1 MSTDMN
7 KRATILGM
15 AGIGLAGVSGASAQ
29 PLHKAPEERT
39 LTTEL
44 VLQIH
49 VELGET
55 EDMGKTADGHRIN
68 YPIIGGHFAGQ
79 GPGRDLKGKVIPGG
93 ADMSIERADGV
104 TMINALY
111 RLKTDDGETIII
123 DNAGIWRPNTNG
135 LRKLKAGDKLLAD
148 DYYCLTSPKFSTS
161 VGKHNWLS
169 QHIFVGTIDDV
180 EDENAVLIGCY
191 LMNQAA

>member
-1 MSTDMN
+1 M
-7 KRATILGM
+7 AGVIGV
-15 AGIGLAGVSGASAQ
+15 AGIGSLGLAKATASRAQ
-29 PLHKAPEERT
+29 PLGNIPEERQ
-39 LTTEL
+39 LSAEL

-49 VELGET
+49 VALGET

-68 YPIIGGHFAGQ
+68 YPIIGGHFS
-79 GPGRDLKGKVIPGG
+79 GRGLKGKVIPGG

-111 RLKTDDGETIII
+111 RLNTDDGETIII
-123 DNAGIWRPNTNG
+123 DNAGIWRPNANG
-135 LRKLKAGDKLLAD
+135 LKKLKAGDKLLAE

-169 QHIFVGTIDDV
+169 QNIFVGTIDDV
-180 EDENAVLIGCY
+180 ENENAVLIGCY
-191 LMNQAA
+191 MMNQTA